1 MVGSLKD
8 WFAGE
13 TQKIRGHIM
22 TKKNSQNKILLIQ
35 DGSEGALEA
44 LGYVSGF
51 SGFRRMELVLFTVF
65 SKVRDFP
72 LDEPGTKSDG
82 IIDKLKEREERRQ
95 KRVEEMMENSR
106 NILIRAGF
114 PEDAITIKIRN
125 FGKSIARQVISE
137 AKQGY
142 SCVVIGRNRKG
153 QANPRMFDYLTTVL
167 LQTLHFVPFIVVG
180 KRPDLRKILLAHD
193 ASNGAMCAVD
203 FVCAMLGRS
212 PCEVGL
218 IHVNEINGRQDKDD
232 HKVTRVLSLA
242 KTRFIESGFGAHQ
255 IDCNIISGDQ
265 GSAAAIVQRAKQG
278 GYGTIVIGRRG
289 LSNTQTIFMGRI
301 SNRVIHLAEEHAVW
315 LVSQSPYAHKDV
327 SWVEGIERCQVE
339 ETIFPSSSGSQS

>member
-1 MVGSLKD
+1 
-8 WFAGE
+8 
-13 TQKIRGHIM
+13 M

-44 LGYVSGF
+44 LRYVSEF
-51 SGFRRMELVLFTVF
+51 SGFRRMGVVLFTVF

-95 KRVEEMMENSR
+95 KRVEEMMENSSK
-106 NILIRAGF
+106 ILIRAGF
-114 PEDAITIKIRN
+114 PADAITIKIRN
-125 FGKSIARQVISE
+125 FAKSIARQVISE
-137 AKQGY
+137 VKQGY
-142 SCVVIGRNRKG
+142 SGVVIGRNCKG
-153 QANPRMFDYLTTVL
+153 QSNPEMFDYLTTVL
-167 LQTLHFVPFIVVG
+167 LQNLHFVPFIVVG
-180 KRPDLRKILLAHD
+180 KRPDPRKILLAHD

-203 FVCAMLGRS
+203 FVCTMLGRS

-218 IHVNEINGRQDKDD
+218 IHVSEIKGREDKED
-232 HKVTRVLSLA
+232 HEITHALNMAR
-242 KTRFIESGFGAHQ
+242 TRFIQSGFSAHQ
-255 IDCNIISGDQ
+255 IAYETICSEQ
-265 GSAAAIVQRAKQG
+265 GAAAAIVQKAKQG
-278 GYGTIVIGRRG
+278 GYGTIVIGRWG

-315 LVSQSPYAHKDV
+315 LVNQRAYAHKDV

-339 ETIFPSSSGSQS
+339 ETIYPSSSGSQS